1 MTGHCHC
8 KGCIFKLG
16 LVGSPGFDKCK
27 QTSSTAS
34 HVLGNCVVV
43 LAKLKFHHLG
53 HDLMK
58 PSDFTDIFVSKVL
71 HFVQSWGLL
80 NA

>member
-8 KGCIFKLG
+8 KGCIFKIG
-16 LVGSPGFDKCK
+16 LVGSPGCDKCK
-27 QTSSTAS
+27 PAPSTAP
-34 HVLGNCVVV
+34 HVLGNCVV
-43 LAKLKFHHLG
+43 LAKLKFLYLG
-53 HDLMK
+53 HDMMK
-58 PSDFTDIFVSKVL
+58 PGDFTDIFVSKVL